1 MLLFKR
7 VNGHRLELSGAL
19 IIFKNN
25 ILKMKQ
31 NRGYLMKGEG
41 EALRLDIKTDSVL
54 VEKQVLWAGIEP
66 GMRVADRQFREFQI
80 NLSRRFK
87 YLKYSSKYCVL
98 QIQRLYI
105 FSYSICC

>member
-7 VNGHRLELSGAL
+7 VNGHRLGLSGTL

-41 EALRLDIKTDSVL
+41 ETLRLGIKTDAVL
-54 VEKQVLWAGIEP
+54 VENQALWTGIKP
-66 GMRVADRQFREFQI
+66 GMRVADRQFREF
-80 NLSRRFK
+80 
-87 YLKYSSKYCVL
+87 
-98 QIQRLYI
+98 
-105 FSYSICC
+105 